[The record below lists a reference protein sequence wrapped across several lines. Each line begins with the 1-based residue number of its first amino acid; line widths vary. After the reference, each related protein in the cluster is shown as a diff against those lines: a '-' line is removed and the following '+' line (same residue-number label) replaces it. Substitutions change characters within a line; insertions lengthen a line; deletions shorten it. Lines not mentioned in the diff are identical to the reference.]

1 MKSADSISLPRRG
14 KYIKNE
20 IKTKNEL
27 TNTQQQIQ
35 QILSKTQ

>member
-27 TNTQQQIQ
+27 SNTPQQKQHILSNTQ
-35 QILSKTQ
+35 